1 MNRAHDMQVEVKDGK
16 LTIGMQFASDS
27 QYFYGDVKLKL
38 VGALEGYDYAKA
50 YEDILSGVDAAK
62 AAKVRS
68 TELFGLNGQ
77 RISAANK
84 GVVIVKKTMSDGSV
98 KVEKAIK

>member
-1 MNRAHDMQVEVKDGK
+1 MV
-16 LTIGMQFASDS
+16 
-27 QYFYGDVKLKL
+27 
-38 VGALEGYDYAKA
+38 AKA